1 VTRTAIDPPV
11 SDEHDTMSPVPALRT
26 TDLIG
31 RDAELEQLTAQLG
44 IRTSGDGRTDRR
56 TDRQPE
62 SLPEPDARAMLLA
75 GDAGVGKTRL
85 LISLRDAALEA
96 GWQAVVGHCLD
107 LADSSLPYL
116 PFSEVLGRVMAEHAD
131 VASRVLE
138 QHPTLARLQ
147 PGRRIRS
154 SETASGDQAL
164 DRGNVY
170 DAFGDLLAALAEQAP
185 LLLVVEDA
193 HWADESTRDMLS
205 YLFSRPVP
213 GVSLIVSYRADDL
226 HRRHPLRR
234 QVAEW
239 LRLRGVDRLQ
249 LEPLA
254 DDAVRRLVRALHPTT
269 MSEAEYVSIVDRA
282 EGNPFF
288 VEELVGAAWSG
299 QVPGELA
306 DLLLVH
312 LDRLDDTTRQVVRL
326 VSVAGRQVSHGLLA
340 AVSDLGS
347 AELEAALR
355 TAVEA
360 HVLVASRGGT
370 YAFRHALLGEAVYDD
385 LLPGERMRLHA
396 DFVSAL
402 GEGRAVGTAA
412 ELAQHARRADDRP
425 VAIRASIEAG
435 EEALAVGGPSEAA
448 THLLDALELIDT
460 SRTPIADVDPHALA
474 RRCAEALVAAG
485 RVPKAVKVLRA
496 RLATLPADTDGT
508 DRGQLLTTLA
518 SALMLTDTT
527 ESPHEIA
534 AEAVELLR
542 GGPPK
547 LLARAL
553 SVHAETMRSWRAV
566 EARTAALEALEIA
579 ERNDLTSLAVEL
591 HTTLAGLDP
600 AGGEDPGT
608 GWRAAAERARRAGL
622 IEPELRALYFLGRL
636 HHDRGELDRAVEVYA
651 EVLARSEVGGLTWSP
666 YPAEARLL
674 LAVAMTHQGRLDE
687 AWALLDVTG
696 QDPPMVYEWLYF
708 AHQMLITIGIR
719 GDTHIKALE
728 RLRDYWRSDG
738 LTAITAGSAELMRA
752 AAAGDAATAVTAYD
766 DVVAAVVPLWHDWFQ
781 ARLRLSTLVIGAFAS
796 AAAHQSGD
804 ERAAA
809 AADVERL
816 VGDGARVI
824 DFYAPYD
831 HSHGPEYRM
840 WVARR
845 TAEHL
850 RWRWLAQVDPP
861 SATELVEAWRAAEE
875 TALAYGSVPEIAQAR
890 VRLAGVLRATGDAA
904 GARRVADLAREA
916 AHAMRAR
923 ALLAELTAQG
933 STASPA
939 ASTEA
944 AVLTPRESEVLALVA
959 EGRTNGEIGKQLFIS
974 TKTVSVHVSNVLAK
988 LDAASRTEAVAVAR
1002 RRGLL

>member
-1 VTRTAIDPPV
+1 MTHHAIGPRV
-11 SDEHDTMSPVPALRT
+11 SERHDTMSSVPALRT

-31 RDAELEQLTAQLG
+31 RDVELEELSSQLG
-44 IRTSGDGRTDRR
+44 IRASEGAGTV
-56 TDRQPE
+56 
-62 SLPEPDARAMLLA
+62 RAMLVG
-75 GDAGVGKTRL
+75 GDAGVGKTRVL
-85 LISLRDAALEA
+85 MALRDAALEC
-96 GWQAVVGHCLD
+96 GWQVVAGHCLD

-116 PFSEVLGRVMAEHAD
+116 PFSEILGRVMADQPD
-131 VASRVLE
+131 VAGRVLE

-170 DAFGDLLAALAEQAP
+170 DAFGDLLSAVAEEAP
-185 LLLVVEDA
+185 VLVVVEDA

-205 YLFSRPVP
+205 FLFSRPVP
-213 GVSLIVSYRADDL
+213 GVALVVSYRADDL

-239 LRLRGVDRLQ
+239 MRLRGVDRLQ

-254 DDAVRRLVRALHPTT
+254 DDDVRLLVRALHPAT
-269 MSEAEYVSIVDRA
+269 MSEAEYASVVDRA

-288 VEELVGAAWSG
+288 IEELVGAAWSG

-306 DLLLVH
+306 DVLLVH
-312 LDRLDDTTRQVVRL
+312 LDRLDDATRRVVRI

-340 AVSDLGS
+340 AVSDLDA
-347 AELEAALR
+347 AELEGALR
-355 TAVEA
+355 TAVES

-385 LLPGERMRLHA
+385 LLPGERARLHA
-396 DFVSAL
+396 GFVSAL
-402 GEGRAVGTAA
+402 GEGREVGTAA

-425 VAIRASIEAG
+425 VAVRASIEAG

-448 THLLDALELIDT
+448 THFLDALELIDT
-460 SRTPIADVDPHALA
+460 SRMPVADIDVQALV

-485 RVPKAVKVLRA
+485 RVHKAVKVLRA
-496 RLATLPADTDGT
+496 RLAVLPADAPAV
-508 DRGQLLTTLA
+508 DRGQLLTALA
-518 SALMLTDTT
+518 SALLLTDTT
-527 ESPHEIA
+527 ESPRDTA

-542 GGPPK
+542 DAPPK

-553 SVHAETMRSWRAV
+553 FVHAESLGSCRAD
-566 EARTAALEALEIA
+566 EARAAALEALDLA

-600 AGGEDPGT
+600 AGGDDPGS

-636 HHDRGELDRAVEVYA
+636 HQDRGELDAAGEVYR
-651 EVLARSEVGGLTWSP
+651 EVIARSEIGGLTWSP

-674 LAVAMTHQGRLDE
+674 LAVALTHQGRLDE
-687 AWALLDVTG
+687 AWRLLDVTG
-696 QDPPMVYEWLYF
+696 QSPPMVYEWLFF

-719 GDTHIKALE
+719 GDTHSKALD
-728 RLRDYWRSDG
+728 RLREFWGTDG
-738 LTAITAGSAELMRA
+738 LTAITAGSAEVMRA
-752 AAAGDAATAVTAYD
+752 AATGDPAGALAAYD
-766 DVVAAVVPLWHDWFQ
+766 DVVTAVVPLWHEWFQ
-781 ARLRLSTLVIGAFAS
+781 ARLRLATLAVAAFAG
-796 AAAHQSGD
+796 AAARQSAD
-804 ERAAA
+804 EREAAGA
-809 AADVERL
+809 EVDRL
-816 VGDGARVI
+816 MSDGAKVI
-824 DFYAPYD
+824 DFYARYEA
-831 HSHGPEYRM
+831 SRGPEYRM

-861 SATELVEAWRAAEE
+861 SADELVDAWRAAEE
-875 TALAYGSVPEIAQAR
+875 TAVAYGSAPEIAQAR
-890 VRLAGVLRATGDAA
+890 VRLAGILRAAGDAA
-904 GARRVADLAREA
+904 GARAAADLARQA
-916 AHAMRAR
+916 AHDMGAR
-923 ALLAELTAQG
+923 PLLAELTAIG
-933 STASPA
+933 SAPA
-939 ASTEA
+939 PATSTDR
-944 AVLTPRESEVLALVA
+944 VSLTPREAEILALVA
-959 EGRTNGEIGKQLFIS
+959 EGRSNGEIGKQLFIS
-974 TKTVSVHVSNVLAK
+974 TKTVSVHVSNILAK
-988 LDAASRTEAVAVAR
+988 LDAASRTEAAAVAR

>member
-1 VTRTAIDPPV
+1 
-11 SDEHDTMSPVPALRT
+11 MPALRT

-44 IRTSGDGRTDRR
+44 IRTSGGDRDG
-56 TDRQPE
+56 
-62 SLPEPDARAMLLA
+62 EPTARAMLLA
-75 GDAGVGKTRL
+75 GDAGVGKTRVL
-85 LISLRDAALEA
+85 TALCDAALGA
-96 GWQAVVGHCLD
+96 GWQVVVGHCLD

-116 PFSEVLGRVMAEHAD
+116 PFSEVLGRVVADHPD
-131 VASRVLE
+131 VAARVLE

-147 PGRRIRS
+147 PGRRILS
-154 SETASGDQAL
+154 SETTSGDQAL

-170 DAFGDLLAALAEQAP
+170 DAFGDLLSAVAEQAP

-205 YLFSRPVP
+205 FLFSRPVP
-213 GVSLIVSYRADDL
+213 GVSLVVSYRVDDL

-239 LRLRGVDRLQ
+239 MRLRGVDRLQ
-249 LEPLA
+249 LEPLT

-306 DLLLVH
+306 DVLLVH
-312 LDRLDDTTRQVVRL
+312 LDRLDETTRQVVRI
-326 VSVAGRQVSHGLLA
+326 VSVAGRQVSHALLA
-340 AVSDLGS
+340 AVSHLGA

-355 TAVEA
+355 TAVDA

-396 DFVSAL
+396 DFVAAL
-402 GEGRAVGTAA
+402 AEGRAVGTAA

-448 THLLDALELIDT
+448 THFLDALELLDT
-460 SRTPIADVDPHALA
+460 TRTPVADIDSHALA
-474 RRCAEALVAAG
+474 RRCADALVASG

-496 RLATLPADTDGT
+496 RLATLPADAPRT
-508 DRGQLLTTLA
+508 DRGQLLTALA

-527 ESPHEIA
+527 ESPTETA

-542 GGPPK
+542 DAPPK

-553 SVHAETMRSWRAV
+553 LVQARSLSGWHAD
-566 EARTAALEALEIA
+566 EARSIALQALELA
-579 ERNDLTSLAVEL
+579 ERHDLTSLAVEL
-591 HTTLAGLDP
+591 HATIAGLDP
-600 AGGEDPGT
+600 SAGTSPAA
-608 GWRAAAERARRAGL
+608 GWRAAADRARRAGL
-622 IEPELRALYFLGRL
+622 IEPELRALYLLGRL
-636 HHDRGELDRAVEVYA
+636 HQDDGDLDAAIEVYG
-651 EVLARSEVGGLTWSP
+651 EVLARSEVGGMTWSP
-666 YPAEARLL
+666 YAAEARLL
-674 LAVAMTHQGRLDE
+674 LAVALTHQGRLDE
-687 AWALLDVTG
+687 AWELLDVTG
-696 QDPPMVYEWLYF
+696 QNPPMVFEWLFF
-708 AHQMLITIGIR
+708 AQQMLITIGIR
-719 GDTHIKALE
+719 GDTHSRALE
-728 RLRDYWRSDG
+728 RLRDYWGTDG
-738 LTAITAGSAELMRA
+738 LTAIVSGSAELMRA
-752 AAAGDAATAVTAYD
+752 TAAGDAAGARKVYD
-766 DVVAAVVPLWHDWFQ
+766 DVVASVVPLWHEWFQ
-781 ARLRLSTLVIGAFAS
+781 ARLRLSTLVVGAFA
-796 AAAHQSGD
+796 AAAPRQSSD

-809 AADVERL
+809 AAGVDRMMA
-816 VGDGARVI
+816 DGARVI

-831 HSHGPEYRM
+831 GSHGPEYRM

-850 RWRWLAQVDPP
+850 RWRWLAQVEPP
-861 SATELVEAWRAAEE
+861 RADELVDAWRAAEE
-875 TALAYGSVPEIAQAR
+875 TAVAYGSVPELAQVR

-904 GARRVADLAREA
+904 AVARKVADLAREA
-916 AHAMRAR
+916 AHAIGAR
-923 ALLAELTAQG
+923 PMLAELTAQG
-933 STASPA
+933 SAPSPPSA
-939 ASTEA
+939 GDEV
-944 AVLTPRESEVLALVA
+944 VLTPRESEVLALVA

>member
-1 VTRTAIDPPV
+1 MTRTAIDPRV
-11 SDEHDTMSPVPALRT
+11 SERHDTMSSVPALRT

-44 IRTSGDGRTDRR
+44 IRTSGADRTV
-56 TDRQPE
+56 
-62 SLPEPDARAMLLA
+62 RAMLVA
-75 GDAGVGKTRL
+75 GDAGVGKTRVL
-85 LISLRDAALEA
+85 MALRDIALDA
-96 GWQAVVGHCLD
+96 GWQVVAGHCLD

-116 PFSEVLGRVMAEHAD
+116 PFSEVLGRMMADQPD
-131 VASRVLE
+131 VAARVLE

-170 DAFGDLLAALAEQAP
+170 DAFGDLLSAVAAQAP
-185 LLLVVEDA
+185 LLVIVEDA

-205 YLFSRPVP
+205 FLFSRPVP
-213 GVSLIVSYRADDL
+213 GVSLVVSYRADDL

-239 LRLRGVDRLQ
+239 MRLRGIDRLQ

-254 DDAVRRLVRALHPTT
+254 DDDVRTLVKALHPST
-269 MSEAEYVSIVDRA
+269 MSEAEYASIIDRA

-288 VEELVGAAWSG
+288 IEELVGAAWSG

-306 DLLLVH
+306 DVLLVH
-312 LDRLDDTTRQVVRL
+312 LDRLDETTRKVVRI

-340 AVSDLGS
+340 AVSDLDA

-355 TAVEA
+355 NAVES

-396 DFVSAL
+396 DFVAAL

-435 EEALAVGGPSEAA
+435 EEAMAVGGPSEAA
-448 THLLDALELIDT
+448 THFLDALELVDT
-460 SRTPIADVDPHALA
+460 ARVPVTGVDVQALA
-474 RRCAEALVAAG
+474 RRCAEALVASG

-496 RLATLPADTDGT
+496 RLATLPTEGAEIE
-508 DRGQLLTTLA
+508 RGQLLTALA
-518 SALMLTDTT
+518 SALLLTDTT
-527 ESPHEIA
+527 ESPRETA

-542 GGPPK
+542 GAPPK

-553 SVHAETMRSWRAV
+553 LVHAQSLGGWHAD
-566 EARTAALEALEIA
+566 EARAIAVQALELA

-591 HTTLAGLDP
+591 HATVAGLDP
-600 AGGEDPGT
+600 DGSSSPSA

-622 IEPELRALYFLGRL
+622 IEPELRALYLLGRL
-636 HHDRGELDRAVEVYA
+636 HHDEGDLDRAVEVYR
-651 EVLARSEVGGLTWSP
+651 EVIARSEVGGLTWSP
-666 YPAEARLL
+666 YPAESRLL
-674 LAVAMTHQGRLDE
+674 LAVALTHQGRLDE
-687 AWALLDVTG
+687 AWELLDVSG
-696 QDPPMVYEWLYF
+696 QNPPMIFEWLYF
-708 AHQMLITIGIR
+708 AHQMLICIGIR
-719 GDTHIKALE
+719 GDEHGKALD
-728 RLRDYWRSDG
+728 RLRDYWGTDG
-738 LTAITAGSAELMRA
+738 LTAISAGSAELMRA
-752 AAAGDAATAVTAYD
+752 AARGDAAGAVAVYD
-766 DVVAAVVPLWHDWFQ
+766 EVVATVVPLWHDWFQ
-781 ARLRLSTLVIGAFAS
+781 ARLRLATLVVGAFAN
-796 AAAHQSGD
+796 AAAHQSAD
-804 ERAAA
+804 ERDAAR
-809 AADVERL
+809 ADVDRMMS
-816 VGDGARVI
+816 DGGRVI

-831 HSHGPEYRM
+831 GSHGPEYRM

-845 TAEHL
+845 SAEHL

-861 SATELVEAWRAAEE
+861 TSDELVAAWRAAEE
-875 TALAYGSVPEIAQAR
+875 AAVAYGSVPEVAQAR
-890 VRLAGVLRATGDAA
+890 VRLAGVLRAAGDAQ
-904 GARRVADLAREA
+904 GAREVGDLAREA
-916 AHAMRAR
+916 AHAMRST
-923 ALLAELTAQG
+923 ALLAELTAAG
-933 STASPA
+933 SAPAPATAA
-939 ASTEA
+939 EA
-944 AVLTPRESEVLALVA
+944 AVLTPREAEILALVA
-959 EGRTNGEIGKQLFIS
+959 EGRSNGEIGKQLFIS
-974 TKTVSVHVSNVLAK
+974 TKTVSVHVSNILAK
-988 LDAASRTEAVAVAR
+988 LDAASRTEAAAVAR